1 MFSCVGF
8 ALLRAPVHPAH
19 RAREAVVDIPEGA
32 ADEAVRLTGQLRELA
47 SDAGFKEAVAVSSA
61 ALTRRWDAALTG
73 TEQKVTDL
81 RRAVRALTAYRLR
94 MATRATPFGLMAG
107 VAVARIATRPQES
120 EARLGTAHRRVV
132 RPDHAWLTKLAADWE
147 RRPEVVRHLRIV
159 ANNLCVVRGD
169 RIVVATG
176 PDDPADE
183 RPDGR
188 VVREVSMRY
197 TAAVRA
203 AVESA
208 RAPLPFVDVEERL
221 VERFPQASRET
232 IVEMLVGLVECEVL
246 LTELHPPT
254 HHADPAAHV
263 LAALAPSNAPELT
276 ELHAIT
282 TQLNEQ
288 SERTAARP
296 GDQVWQPAWESL
308 LHRMGGLCEQEHLV
322 QVDLALDAEVCLP
335 PSVGAEAERAAH
347 LLWRLSDDV
356 PSTAPLIQYHRDFL
370 ERYGEDRAVPVKEL
384 LDPDMGLGVP
394 AGYRRSPSHRTP
406 PGQDGRNA
414 ERDRLLL
421 HLAQEATVTGAAE
434 VVLTDDHPLVV
445 RLARDDGTP
454 PSGLELFTR
463 LVATSPAALRTG
475 QFRLVVES
483 TVEEAGASFG
493 RFAHLFRD
501 EDRTA
506 LSEMAAASRGGGA
519 AADALRAQVAFRP
532 RNRSGNV
539 TRTPRLLGP
548 HVPVGA
554 FGPGEGDQDLG
565 LDDLAVRADS
575 HRLFVV
581 RLSDGREVVPAA
593 YHLLRPDRVPNVARL
608 LGDIPHSG
616 PRPCRTWNWGSGE
629 DLPYTPRVRYG
640 RAVLALARW
649 RPSEAVRDQD
659 TPFDQWVKRVHA
671 WRERWRV
678 PERICLT
685 YADQRIELLLSEL
698 AHLRVLRHELRR
710 RPDAVVRE
718 VLDTDDASGWLMGE
732 GGAHRNE
739 LVFPLLSRAA
749 SPART
754 RTVRVGT
761 GETPPGSALA
771 EAAPSTPPP
780 TATTPAAFRGRQETC
795 RPARTRS
802 SWGEHLPGGEW
813 LYALVHCSPD
823 RQQELLGRH
832 LPRLLHALP
841 KAVDRW
847 FFIRYRDHDDHVRL
861 RLHGTPE
868 VLAGAVL
875 LDVHRWARDLRAH
888 GLIQRLSL
896 DTYTPEYERYGGPEA
911 MAAAERVF
919 HADSLAVVETLGLR
933 ERAMLEVE
941 PVLLAATGYVHLL
954 RAWQGTSVTSGQ
966 DSTED
971 DPSGPEWL
979 VRAYPKDARHK
990 EFQRRRAEA
999 VALIDPYGDW
1009 AGLRARPGGEEVL
1022 AAWDKRSRAVA
1033 DYRRAVLGP
1042 DTREWS
1048 SPGRTLSS
1056 LLHMH
1061 HNRLIGVDRETELA
1075 SLAVA
1080 RGAVHAHWGRRTQGW
1095 T

>member
-1 MFSCVGF
+1 MGF

-19 RAREAVVDIPEGA
+19 RAREAIVDVPEGV
-32 ADEAVRLTGQLRELA
+32 ADEAVRLTDHLRDLA
-47 SDAGFKEAVAVSSA
+47 SDVEFREAVAVSSVSLA
-61 ALTRRWDAALTG
+61 HRWDAALGG

-81 RRAVRALTAYRLR
+81 RRAVRALTSYRSR

-107 VAVARIATRPQES
+107 VAVARIAPRPQEAG
-120 EARLGTAHRRVV
+120 ARLGAAHRRVV
-132 RPDHAWLTKLAADWE
+132 RPDHGWLTALATDWE
-147 RRPEVVRHLRIV
+147 RRPEVVRHLRIQ

-169 RIVVATG
+169 RLVVATG
-176 PDDPADE
+176 PGDPADE

-188 VVREVSMRY
+188 VVREVSVRY

-208 RAPLPFVDVEERL
+208 RAPVPFVDLEERL
-221 VERFPQASRET
+221 VEQFPQASRET
-232 IVEMLVGLVECEVL
+232 IVQMLVGLVEREVL
-246 LTELHPPT
+246 LTELHPSA
-254 HHADPAAHV
+254 HHADPAGHV
-263 LAALAPSNAPELT
+263 LATLAAPDAPEPAELRAIAAQLT
-276 ELHAIT
+276 E
-282 TQLNEQ
+282 Q
-288 SERTAARP
+288 SVRTATGAGGTGR
-296 GDQVWQPAWESL
+296 QSAWKSL
-308 LHRMGGLCEQEHLV
+308 LHRMGGLREQEHLV
-322 QVDLALDAEVCLP
+322 QVDLALDAEVRLP
-335 PSVGAEAERAAH
+335 PAVGAEAERAAH

-356 PSTAPLIQYHRDFL
+356 PSLQYHRDFL

-384 LDPDMGLGVP
+384 LDPDVGLGVP
-394 AGYRRSPSHRTP
+394 ADYRQPPSRRTP
-406 PGQDGRNA
+406 PGQDGRNP
-414 ERDRLLL
+414 ERDRHLL

-445 RLARDDGTP
+445 RLARDTGTP
-454 PSGLELFTR
+454 PAGLELFTQ
-463 LVATSPAALRTG
+463 LVATSSAALRDG

-483 TVEEAGASFG
+483 TVDEAGASFG
-493 RFAHLFRD
+493 RFAHLFPD

-506 LSEMAAASRGGGA
+506 LAEMAAASRGGGA
-519 AADALRAQVAFRP
+519 AADAVRAQVVFRP
-532 RNRSGNV
+532 RSRSGNV
-539 TRTPRLLGP
+539 TRMPRLLEP

-554 FGPGEGDQDLG
+554 FALGEGDLD
-565 LDDLAVRADS
+565 LDDLAVRADA

-581 RLSDGREVVPAA
+581 RLSDGREVVPAV
-593 YHLLRPDRVPNVARL
+593 YHLLRPDRVPDVARL
-608 LGDIPHSG
+608 LGDIPRSG
-616 PRPCRTWNWGSGE
+616 ARPCRPWNWGAGE

-640 RAVLALARW
+640 RTVLALARW

-659 TPFDQWVKRVHA
+659 TPFDQWVERVHT

-685 YADQRIELLLSEL
+685 HSDQRLELLLSEP
-698 AHLRVLRHELRR
+698 AHLRVLRRELRR

-718 VLDTDDASGWLMGE
+718 VLDADDTSGWLRGE

-739 LVFPLLSRAA
+739 LVFPLLSRAVT
-749 SPART
+749 PAQT
-754 RTVRVGT
+754 SAVSVGT
-761 GETPPGSALA
+761 RETPPGCAPRTESTLAAL
-771 EAAPSTPPP
+771 P
-780 TATTPAAFRGRQETC
+780 GRQEAR
-795 RPARTRS
+795 RPLRPRVAR
-802 SWGEHLPGGEW
+802 GEHLPGGEW

-823 RQQELLGRH
+823 RHQELLGRH

-868 VLAGAVL
+868 ALAGTVL
-875 LDVHRWARDLRAH
+875 PAVHRWATDLRAH

-896 DTYTPEYERYGGPEA
+896 DTYAPEYERYGGPA
-911 MAAAERVF
+911 ALAAAERAF
-919 HADSLAVVETLGLR
+919 HADSLAVVKTLDLR

-941 PVLLAATGYVHLL
+941 PVLLAAAGYVHLL
-954 RAWQGTSVTSGQ
+954 RAWQGTSVTSGSS
-966 DSTED
+966 DGTD
-971 DPSGPEWL
+971 GDPSGPEWL
-979 VRAYPKDARHK
+979 LRAYPKDARHK

-1009 AGLRARPGGEEVL
+1009 AGLCARPGGEAVL
-1022 AAWDKRSRAVA
+1022 AAWEKRSRAVA
-1033 DYRRAVLGP
+1033 DYRRALQGP
-1042 DTREWS
+1042 GAREWY

-1061 HNRLIGVDRETELA
+1061 HNRLIGVDREGELA
-1075 SLAVA
+1075 SLAIA
-1080 RGAVHAHWGRRTQGW
+1080 RGVVQAHRGRRTKGR